1 MSPNSTREPGTRPA
15 DSALTFVAHAHGGSL
30 WRAGRL
36 YVLKTRGSAFERGR
50 QHGVL
55 LRQEINQ
62 GVAPLLALRAFDL
75 PQMRDAHAPAR
86 EALHKLTEQV
96 FQSIEADVSRSLLEE
111 LRGMAEGSGLAYETL
126 FRASFLSEALQVL
139 ASFGAG
145 KGEAVANG
153 ACTAAVLT
161 GARTK
166 AGGSLHGKN
175 QDYDGGGLW
184 DRFPLVHIA
193 LPDEGKA
200 FACAT
205 SAGMLKGNLSINA
218 SGVTIGG
225 HFLFSSRMRR
235 SGPGFTSLEREV
247 TSGAGSAK
255 ETLEILKRRPC
266 LGSFAFVVSDRSGAA
281 FVAECDETGV
291 DVRPAQD
298 GWLGMSNLLSEGT
311 ERDLLRSWGAHR
323 NPISRLQRINDLG
336 TNQAKPAAARHIAA
350 MLADR
355 WDPASGAARHAAHS
369 VAHATTVTSA
379 IADTGR
385 AEFWVGEATSPTS
398 VGRFIGFSLAD
409 AFRGGDPQI
418 VEAIDTSLPD
428 SFRGLSA
435 FRTYL
440 FGRACFRLGDEDS
453 ALAQVMAAASLDPEE
468 PTYARIAARLYL
480 RRQRSTQAISELI
493 RVSTLAQG
501 RNEEAERLLLL
512 GYAYDLSGDRAA
524 ALKQYQEIETL
535 AAEVPR
541 DALSWINQRLARAAA
556 KAAQQPFNVA
566 QAQKLDVPFDLT
578 SGAE

>member
-1 MSPNSTREPGTRPA
+1 MRELGYPPA
-15 DSALTFVAHAHGGSL
+15 DVALTLVAHAQGGSL

-36 YVLKTRGSAFERGR
+36 YVLKTRGSAFERGH

-55 LRQEINQ
+55 LRQEIHD

-75 PQMRDAHAPAR
+75 PQIRDAELAAQKSLR
-86 EALHKLTEQV
+86 GLVEQV
-96 FQSIEADVSRSLLEE
+96 FLSIEADVSRSLVEE

-126 FRASFLSEALQVL
+126 FRASFLSEALQIL
-139 ASFGAG
+139 ASFGTG
-145 KGEAVANG
+145 KEEAVANG

-161 GARTK
+161 GPRTE

-184 DRFPLVHIA
+184 DRFPLVHMA

-205 SAGMLKGNLSINA
+205 SAGLLKGNLSINDA
-218 SGVTIGG
+218 GVTIGG
-225 HFLFSSRMRR
+225 HFLFSSRVRR
-235 SGPGFTSLEREV
+235 SGPGFTSLERDV
-247 TSGAGSAK
+247 ASGAGSA
-255 ETLEILKRRPC
+255 EEAIEILKQRAC
-266 LGSFAFVVSDRSGAA
+266 LGAFAFVVTDRSGAA

-291 DVRPAQD
+291 DVRPAQND
-298 GWLGMSNLLSEGT
+298 WLGMSNLLSTGA
-311 ERDLLRSWGAHR
+311 ERDLLRLWGAHR

-336 TNQAKPAAARHIAA
+336 ETQAGAAQACHIAA

-355 WDPASGAARHAAHS
+355 WDPASRTSRHAAHC

-385 AEFWVGEATSPTS
+385 AEFWVGEETCPASI
-398 VGRFIGFSLAD
+398 GRFIGFSLGE
-409 AFRGGDPQI
+409 AFNGGDPRI
-418 VEAIDTSLPD
+418 VGAIDTSLPD
-428 SFRGLSA
+428 GVRGLSA

-440 FGRACFRLGDEDS
+440 AGRASFRSGDQDS
-453 ALAQVMAAASLDPEE
+453 ALAQVNAAATLDPDE

-480 RRQRSTQAISELI
+480 RRQQSTQAISELV
-493 RVSTLAQG
+493 RVATVAQG

-512 GYAYDLSGDRAA
+512 GYAYDLLGDRAA
-524 ALKQYQEIETL
+524 ALKHYQEIETL
-535 AAEVPR
+535 ASETPR
-541 DALSWINQRLARAAA
+541 DALSWINPRIARAAA
-556 KAAQQPFNVA
+556 QAAQQPFNLA
-566 QAQKLDVPFDLT
+566 QAQKLEVPFDLT